1 MGTQTAEE
9 KITWKALTVRI
20 PVEVHTALKVRAAAE
35 ASNMALI
42 VEKLIREYLNRGQ
55 KS

>member
-1 MGTQTAEE
+1 METKTADA
-9 KITWKALTVRI
+9 KITWKALTIRI

-35 ASNMALI
+35 GSNMALI
-42 VEKLIREYLNRGQ
+42 VEKLVRAYLNREQ